1 MEKELNKKEVL
12 IAGYSVS
19 NMNHISQLTLG
30 LKDEAGVSYFG
41 IADKGLNRE
50 DLQDKLLSLLEPLKV
65 ERSPLRDAVDSDL
78 WITWVKPVLVCE
90 VKPGATDE
98 NSIAHAEF
106 LWLREDG
113 NLGY

>member
-1 MEKELNKKEVL
+1 MEEDSIKKEVL

-30 LKDEAGVSYFG
+30 LKDEGGVGYFG

-65 ERSPLRDAVDSDL
+65 EKSPLHEAVDSDQ

-90 VKPGATDE
+90 VKTRTTDE
-98 NSIAHAEF
+98 NTLHAEF

-113 NLGY
+113 KLGY